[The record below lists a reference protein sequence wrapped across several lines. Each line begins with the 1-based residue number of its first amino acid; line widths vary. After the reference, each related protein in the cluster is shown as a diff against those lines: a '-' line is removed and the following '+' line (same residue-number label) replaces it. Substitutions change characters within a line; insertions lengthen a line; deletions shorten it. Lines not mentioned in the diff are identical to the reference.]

1 MISWFEVK
9 VRYTKQLDN
18 GALKR
23 VNEPYV
29 LHAFTFGQAE
39 ERIYEELGDIIRGEF
54 HVSGIARANYHD
66 INPYD
71 DADLWF
77 KGKIQYE
84 NFDADLEKASNVTQ
98 YVLVTANSVKEAT
111 DRIAETYEGLL
122 VDFTIKSVIETKIID
137 VFPAKDAELE
147 DKEVS
152 RRPIEEGEDVSH
164 MEVVGN

>member
-1 MISWFEVK
+1 M
-9 VRYTKQLDN
+9 
-18 GALKR
+18 
-23 VNEPYV
+23 
-29 LHAFTFGQAE
+29 
-39 ERIYEELGDIIRGEF
+39 
-54 HVSGIARANYHD
+54 
-66 INPYD
+66 
-71 DADLWF
+71 
-77 KGKIQYE
+77 
-84 NFDADLEKASNVTQ
+84 
-98 YVLVTANSVKEAT
+98 KEAT